1 VEFVGEI
8 NERAKTAFLGD
19 ARALLFPI
27 DWPEPFGLALIESI
41 ACGTPVLAFRR
52 GSVPE
57 IVDEG
62 VTGSIVSTPE
72 EAIQALPGV
81 LSLDR
86 HAVRRRFEERFSASR
101 MAGDYL
107 KLYRSMLEAPE
118 QRDLNGKG
126 LGRPPRPNRVNG
138 NGKQSHFD

>member
-1 VEFVGEI
+1 M
-8 NERAKTAFLGD
+8 
-19 ARALLFPI
+19 
-27 DWPEPFGLALIESI
+27 

-62 VTGSIVSTPE
+62 LTGSIVETPE

-86 HAVRRRFEERFSASR
+86 RTVRQRFEERFSASR
-101 MAGDYL
+101 MARDYV
-107 KLYRSMLEAPE
+107 KLYRSALEAPA
-118 QRDLNGKG
+118 QRDLDGKG
-126 LGRPPRPNRVNG
+126 LGPQPRPNRVNG
-138 NGKQSHFD
+138 NGKQTHLD